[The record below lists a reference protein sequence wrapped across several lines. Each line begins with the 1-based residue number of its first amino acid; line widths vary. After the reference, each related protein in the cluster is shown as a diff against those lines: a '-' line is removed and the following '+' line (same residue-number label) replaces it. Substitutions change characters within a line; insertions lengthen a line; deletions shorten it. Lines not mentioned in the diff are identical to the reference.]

1 MSNWNRS
8 ASCLLIIGNI
18 SSSWGGVRIQFAAP
32 QDKNFFLGCCSPSLV
47 CGFKVC
53 LSFLQRENWE
63 GGGSEIQFVDK
74 MESQHRCQEWKT
86 VSTDKWKKFAA
97 LGCDGSGRWLSVLAT
112 VLWLTF
118 TRSPAGENPASQDCL
133 LWDFSFS
140 FSCLVFFFLPLG
152 AWKSYSTTGWRDTR
166 NNWCVACA

>member
-1 MSNWNRS
+1 MFINYRQYI
-8 ASCLLIIGNI
+8 LQL
-18 SSSWGGVRIQFAAP
+18 GGVRIQFAAP

-53 LSFLQRENWE
+53 LSFLQRENRE

-140 FSCLVFFFLPLG
+140 FFLVCFFFFYPWVLENPTAQQVG
-152 AWKSYSTTGWRDTR
+152 GTR
-166 NNWCVACA
+166 GITDV